1 MPTTVDPIV
10 AIVGRPN
17 AGKSALFNRLLSR
30 RVAIVEDTPGVT
42 RDRLSA
48 TCEWAG
54 RHFTLVDTGGLV
66 SGRAEALA
74 TEVRRQTGRA
84 IADADL
90 VLFVVD
96 AAQGLT
102 PADEEIAQQLRETDR
117 PVLVVANKIDL
128 GSGSVGVHEFHA
140 LGLGTPLPVSAT
152 QGVGIGDLLD
162 TVIGALPA
170 TASDAE
176 RGAEPASA
184 EPEADAPV
192 RVAFLGRPN
201 VGKSSLVNALLGEDR
216 VVVDAAPGTTRDA
229 IDTALSYGGRAVVL
243 IDTAGLRRRTH
254 VTESVE
260 FYSTRRTYDALA
272 RADVVVLVV
281 DATLG
286 ITEQDQRIAR
296 AAYDA
301 GRGVALAVNKW
312 DLLTG
317 YTPADVDRMAQRQ
330 LRFLGGVAVC
340 LTSAVSG
347 EGIAGLFDAVF
358 ATAAARGLRI
368 ATGPLNR
375 LIGQAVRANEPSADG
390 AGRRL
395 HIYYATQAE
404 THPPNIVLF
413 VNNPAL
419 FTEEYRRYLERKLRT
434 AFDLRGTPIRW
445 SLRGKRAAASERT
458 LGQRG

>member
-1 MPTTVDPIV
+1 VPAAADPIV

-17 AGKSALFNRLLSR
+17 AGKSALFNRLLSK
-30 RVAIVEDTPGVT
+30 RVAIVEDIPGVT

-48 TCEWAG
+48 PCEWSG

-74 TEVRRQTGRA
+74 GEVRRQTGRA

-102 PADEEIAQQLRETDR
+102 PADEEIAQQLRESDR
-117 PVLVVANKIDL
+117 PVLVVANKVDL
-128 GSGSVGVHEFHA
+128 GSAALGVHEFHA

-152 QGVGIGDLLD
+152 QGLGIGDLLD
-162 TVIGALPA
+162 TVVGALPEPQGETAA
-170 TASDAE
+170 TA
-176 RGAEPASA
+176 EP
-184 EPEADAPV
+184 DAPV
-192 RVAFLGRPN
+192 GVAFLGRPN
-201 VGKSSLVNALLGEDR
+201 VGKSSLVNAVLGEDR

-229 IDTALSYGGRAVVL
+229 IDTALTYRGRRVVL
-243 IDTAGLRRRTH
+243 IDTAGLRRRSH
-254 VTESVE
+254 VTDSVE

-301 GRGVALAVNKW
+301 GRGLVLAVNKW

-317 YTPADVDRMAQRQ
+317 YTVADVDRMAQRQ

-340 LTSAVSG
+340 PTSAVRG
-347 EGIAGLFDAVF
+347 EGIEALLEAVF
-358 ATAAARGLRI
+358 RAADARGLRI
-368 ATGPLNR
+368 GTGPLNR
-375 LIGQAVRANEPSADG
+375 LIGQAVRANEPAADG

-404 THPPNIVLF
+404 TRPPNIVLF

-419 FTEEYRRYLERKLRT
+419 FTEEYRRYLERRLRQT
-434 AFDLRGTPIRW
+434 FDLRGTPIRW
-445 SLRGKRAAASERT
+445 SLRGKRAAPSERS
-458 LGQRG
+458 LGQHR